1 MEVLIVVI
9 FAVILLMIIFGSIKV
24 LPEYERLVVL
34 RLGKFA
40 GTRGPGLTLLIP
52 FMEKGR
58 KVDMRERFLEIPRQ
72 TAITKDNTPID
83 IDFLVYYR
91 IIDPKLSVLEVL
103 DVVAASLNI
112 AATTLRAVIG
122 DIELDDVLARR
133 EQINSVL
140 RVKLDDVTERW
151 GMKITN
157 VEIREVEPPPMVREA
172 MNRQMSA
179 ERERRATVTRAE
191 GERASAIM
199 VAEGEKQAAVL
210 RAEGEKQAAILR
222 AEGDRQAQFLLQQ
235 GRAAGLQALQ
245 EEAKD
250 LDSNTM
256 MLQYLDSLRALGA
269 SPSTKYVVPVE
280 LVSLLGNFLSSL
292 SAARPQAATD
302 GSVTPVQ
309 NP

>member
-1 MEVLIVVI
+1 MFEVVLVVVVA
-9 FAVILLMIIFGSIKV
+9 FVLLTIIFGSIKV

-40 GTRGPGLTLLIP
+40 GTRGPGLTVLVP
-52 FMEKGR
+52 FLETGR
-58 KVDMRERFLEIPRQ
+58 RVDMRERFLEIPRQ

-91 IIDPKLSVLEVL
+91 IIDPKLSMLEVL
-103 DVVAASLNI
+103 DVVSASLNI

-140 RVKLDDVTERW
+140 RVKLDEVTERW

-199 VAEGEKQAAVL
+199 VAEGEKQANVL

-245 EEAKD
+245 QEAKGMD
-250 LDSNTM
+250 PNTM
-256 MLQYLDSLRALGA
+256 TLQYLDSLRALGA
-269 SPSTKYVVPVE
+269 SPSTKYIVPVE
-280 LVSLLGNFLSSL
+280 LVSLLGRFMGSL
-292 SAARPQAATD
+292 AAAPNGHSTEEAPPPQ
-302 GSVTPVQ
+302 S
-309 NP
+309 